1 MRVVG
6 MLALV
11 LGLALL
17 YEVGPK
23 GLTLDQ
29 TWVHIQD
36 VLHLRNQTPT
46 KTVLP
51 DTFAGQNGNG

>member
-29 TWVHIQD
+29 AWVHIQD
-36 VLHLRNQTPT
+36 VLHLSNIQPASTQPNST
-46 KTVLP
+46 SPGV
-51 DTFAGQNGNG
+51 